1 MLERLL
7 LGPPMPNP
15 SNVAGDAIL
24 GKAPTR
30 KVCELTR
37 QVYDSLASHW
47 SCDCAAQHEARLCM
61 NVRYGSEVDTLL
73 TKLDMFISVSD
84 VDARAKWQESSVH
97 LDTDL

>member
-1 MLERLL
+1 
-7 LGPPMPNP
+7 
-15 SNVAGDAIL
+15 
-24 GKAPTR
+24 
-30 KVCELTR
+30 
-37 QVYDSLASHW
+37 
-47 SCDCAAQHEARLCM
+47 M